1 MARTIDEIQAS
12 MITDVQS
19 DSTLSGL
26 TSTSK
31 RAIWRLWTYVFA
43 VAVNLLE
50 QLMDVFKANN
60 ELIVSLAPPQT
71 TAWLSDKIFKF
82 QYDATNPQV
91 LQLINLVPQ
100 YPVVD
105 ATKNIVTR
113 VSVKTNLAGQ
123 VFIKVAKG
131 NPPQALSTPE
141 LNALTSYTNEIG
153 VTGLYYTLTST
164 NSDKLMVAAQV
175 YYNGSYSAVIQA
187 NVIAGINAFLAA
199 LPFDGSMQ
207 LSDLEAAIRNVE
219 GVNDLIL
226 NNVVAR
232 QDSVLLSN
240 GTYLIQSNQYISRK
254 WNTVSGYIV
263 PETTTSFTLADTLTF
278 IPE

>member
-12 MITDVQS
+12 MIADVQS

-50 QLMDVFKANN
+50 QLMDVFKTDN
-60 ELIVSLAPPQT
+60 ETIVSLAPPQT

-105 ATKNIVTR
+105 STKYIVTR

-131 NPPQALSTPE
+131 NPPQALTTPE

-187 NVIAGINAFLAA
+187 NVIAGINAFLAS

-226 NNVVAR
+226 NNVVSR
-232 QDSVLLSN
+232 QDSVALAN
-240 GTYLIQSNQYISRK
+240 GTYLVQNNQYISRK
-254 WNTVSGYIV
+254 WPTVSGYIV
-263 PETTTSFTLADTLTF
+263 PETTTGFTLADTLTF

>member
-50 QLMDVFKANN
+50 QLMDVFKTDN
-60 ELIVSLAPPQT
+60 ETIVSLAPPQT

-105 ATKNIVTR
+105 VTKRIVTR

-131 NPPQALSTPE
+131 STPQALSSDE
-141 LNALTSYTNEIG
+141 LNSLSSYTNQIG

-232 QDSVLLSN
+232 QDSVLLAN
-240 GTYLIQSNQYISRK
+240 GTYLVQSNQYISRK

>member
-12 MITDVQS
+12 MIADVQS

-50 QLMDVFKANN
+50 QLMDVFKTDN
-60 ELIVSLAPPQT
+60 ETIVSLAPPQT

-105 ATKNIVTR
+105 STKYIVTR
-113 VSVKTNLAGQ
+113 VSVKTNLSGQ

-131 NPPQALSTPE
+131 NPPQALTTPE

-187 NVIAGINAFLAA
+187 NVIAGINAFLAS

-226 NNVVAR
+226 NNVVSR
-232 QDSVLLSN
+232 QDSVALAN
-240 GTYLIQSNQYISRK
+240 GTYLVQNNQYISRK
-254 WNTVSGYIV
+254 WPTVSGYIV
-263 PETTTSFTLADTLTF
+263 PETTTGFTLADTLTF